1 MAKTGK
7 SAIGT
12 FTFEP
17 TPEHFGVIEKWPM
30 VRDPFAGANDYS
42 PLKLW
47 LRWLKP
53 AHREAHRRYREVRAK
68 WIEGG
73 DFQDYF
79 ANVDRSISRTKWE
92 YMKLRKS
99 CYITPLNWERYAGE
113 DCRRILD
120 LCCGDGDQTQR
131 LIDFI
136 AAEWKRTGKGHDL
149 EIVGVDLSAS
159 RINNAQKLVALSDPR
174 IKVQFMVGNAVKGLP
189 FPDGHFDYGF
199 HTGVL
204 EILDDDLTSALVRN
218 FCKVVRKGI
227 FVEDLLDL
235 YPGGYP
241 REDLGPVFQP
251 CGFVVTKRIVALS
264 EPFSLFRVPDPC
276 RIWPIMLIQNIWV
289 ERIRD

>member
-1 MAKTGK
+1 MGKTGK

-17 TPEHFGVIEKWPM
+17 TSEQFAALQKWPIM
-30 VRDPFAGANDYS
+30 WDPFAGAKDFS
-42 PLKLW
+42 PMKLW

-53 AHREAHRRYREVRAK
+53 AHWEAHKRYYDVRAR
-68 WIEGG
+68 WIEGS
-73 DFQDYF
+73 DFQEYF
-79 ANVDRSISRTKWE
+79 ENVDRSISRTKWE

-99 CYITPLNWERYAGE
+99 IYITPLEWERYAGE

-136 AAEWKRTGKGHDL
+136 AAEWKKSGKGHNL
-149 EIVGVDLSAS
+149 EIVGVDLSPS
-159 RINNAQKLVALSDPR
+159 RISNARKLVTSPDPR
-174 IKVQFMVGNAVKGLP
+174 IKVQFMTGNAVKGLP
-189 FPDGHFDYGF
+189 LPDRHFDYGF

-204 EILDDDLTSALVRN
+204 EILDDELTAALVKNLCR
-218 FCKVVRKGI
+218 VVKKGI

-241 REDLGPVFQP
+241 REDLGSVFQP
-251 CGFVVTKRIVALS
+251 EGFAVTRRIVALS

-276 RIWPIMLIQNIWV
+276 RVFPIMHIQNIWI
-289 ERIRD
+289 ERVRD